1 MARAAAVAIVTA
13 EKGTEPISSGADQS
27 RGSIVMSRR
36 GCLLGTALVAM
47 ASASGDAAAAAPER
61 CDKYLTVELTP
72 DVPNPR
78 DLAFLSSLL
87 TVPGY
92 QLVWRQQNGTAI
104 EVELTGPGPEDQC
117 RAVIAAMRKD
127 GRVQSI
133 QVRQ

>member
-1 MARAAAVAIVTA
+1 MGGAGDAAVA
-13 EKGTEPISSGADQS
+13 
-27 RGSIVMSRR
+27 
-36 GCLLGTALVAM
+36 
-47 ASASGDAAAAAPER
+47 APES

-78 DLAFLSSLL
+78 DLGFLSSLL

-104 EVELTGPGPEDQC
+104 EVELIGSGPEDQC

-127 GRVQSI
+127 GRVRSI
-133 QVRQ
+133 HVRE

>member
-1 MARAAAVAIVTA
+1 MARAAAVAIMA
-13 EKGTEPISSGADQS
+13 AGQGTEPTSSGADQS
-27 RGSIVMSRR
+27 GDHMLMNRR
-36 GCLLGTALVAM
+36 GCLWSTALLAM
-47 ASASGDAAAAAPER
+47 VSASGGAAAAPPER

-117 RAVIAAMRKD
+117 GAVIAAMRKD

-133 QVRQ
+133 HIK

>member
-1 MARAAAVAIVTA
+1 MVMNQRSCSLGAA
-13 EKGTEPISSGADQS
+13 
-27 RGSIVMSRR
+27 
-36 GCLLGTALVAM
+36 LLVVVF
-47 ASASGDAAAAAPER
+47 SAGDSAAAPPAP

-92 QLVWRQQNGTAI
+92 QLVWRQQNDTTV
-104 EVELTGPGPEDQC
+104 ELELTGPGPEDQC

-127 GRVQSI
+127 GRIQSI
-133 QVRQ
+133 RVHK